1 MTLTAQKY
9 YTFEEYLSYCDGTDS
24 KYELFN
30 GELKPM
36 PPASGI
42 HALILVYIYDVLKAE
57 INRLNR
63 DWKVI
68 PSNVGVRTADKK
80 SRIPDLVILSQNQC
94 EEIRTM
100 SCAVLE
106 NPPLLAVEIVSPG
119 NPQDDYRY
127 KRSEYAVVAIP
138 EYWIVDPIEAKVTVL
153 QLIDGFYDE
162 AVFTGPQTL
171 ISPTFPELTLTAE
184 QILNG

>member
-9 YTFEEYLSYCDGTDS
+9 YTFEEYLNYCDGTDS

-30 GELKPM
+30 GELKLM
-36 PPASGI
+36 TPATGQHGDI
-42 HALILVYIYDVLKAE
+42 MCFLYDTFNAE
-57 INRLNR
+57 IKRLNS
-63 DWKVI
+63 DWVVR
-68 PSNVGVRTADKK
+68 PGSVGVRTSARK
-80 SRIPDLVILSQNQC
+80 SRIPDLVIMTESQRQELRNQ
-94 EEIRTM
+94 T
-100 SCAVLE
+100 AVLQS
-106 NPPLLAVEIVSPG
+106 PPVLAVEIVSQS